1 MTHLEV
7 ENLVSDYLEGGLEAA
22 RASQVV
28 EHLAACSG
36 CREMIAD
43 VRRAVELCRLA
54 EDLESPSW
62 LVSKI
67 LLGTVGER
75 KPTLK
80 ERIAAFLRPVLQ
92 PRLAYNIIGMA
103 VFSFSIIINAA
114 GVNLRHLKLEDLN
127 PRTWVRM
134 ADRSGHLLYARAEK
148 FCYDLRVVYEIE
160 SRLRQL
166 RQQPAPAPAEQE
178 KEEPKPQAPPG
189 GPSGGSTDGG
199 SSGTQQLAALG
210 VFVKDASA
218 LARAGREPVPFARSI
233 TR

>member
-1 MTHLEV
+1 MTHLEL

-22 RASQVV
+22 RASQVA

-36 CREMIAD
+36 CREMLAD
-43 VRRAVELCRLA
+43 VRRAVELCRSA

-75 KPTLK
+75 KPTLQ

-114 GVNLRHLKLEDLN
+114 GVNLRHLKLEDLS

-178 KEEPKPQAPPG
+178 KEAPKPQSP
-189 GPSGGSTDGG
+189 GGSTDGG
-199 SSGTQQLAALG
+199 RSGTQQLAALG

-218 LARAGREPVPFARSI
+218 LVRAGRQPVPFARST

>member
-22 RASQVV
+22 RASQVA

-43 VRRAVELCRLA
+43 VRRVVELCRSA

-75 KPTLK
+75 KPTLQ

-103 VFSFSIIINAA
+103 GFSFSIIINASR
-114 GVNLRHLKLEDLN
+114 VNPRHLQLQKPN
-127 PRTWVRM
+127 PPTPVRM
-134 ADRSGHLLYARAEK
+134 A
-148 FCYDLRVVYEIE
+148 
-160 SRLRQL
+160 
-166 RQQPAPAPAEQE
+166 P
-178 KEEPKPQAPPG
+178 PKRP
-189 GPSGGSTDGG
+189 
-199 SSGTQQLAALG
+199 
-210 VFVKDASA
+210 
-218 LARAGREPVPFARSI
+218 
-233 TR
+233 

>member
-1 MTHLEV
+1 MTHLEL

-22 RASQVV
+22 RASQVA

-36 CREMIAD
+36 CREMLAD
-43 VRRAVELCRLA
+43 VRRAVELCRSA

-103 VFSFSIIINAA
+103 VFSFSIIINAV
-114 GVNLRHLKLEDLN
+114 GIHPGDLQLENLN
-127 PRTWVRM
+127 PRT
-134 ADRSGHLLYARAEK
+134 SGPMTARN
-148 FCYDLRVVYEIE
+148 
-160 SRLRQL
+160 
-166 RQQPAPAPAEQE
+166 
-178 KEEPKPQAPPG
+178 APP
-189 GPSGGSTDGG
+189 T
-199 SSGTQQLAALG
+199 
-210 VFVKDASA
+210 
-218 LARAGREPVPFARSI
+218 
-233 TR
+233 

>member
-7 ENLVSDYLEGGLEAA
+7 ENLVRDYLEGGLEAA
-22 RASQVV
+22 RASQVA

-43 VRRAVELCRLA
+43 VRRVVELCRSA

-103 VFSFSIIINAA
+103 VFSLSIIIKPA
-114 GVNLRHLKLEDLN
+114 GINLRHLKPEDLK
-127 PRTWVRM
+127 PPTRVRM
-134 ADRSGHLLYARAEK
+134 ADPDSNPPYPRPPK
-148 FCYDLRVVYEIE
+148 CCYTPLV
-160 SRLRQL
+160 
-166 RQQPAPAPAEQE
+166 
-178 KEEPKPQAPPG
+178 
-189 GPSGGSTDGG
+189 
-199 SSGTQQLAALG
+199 
-210 VFVKDASA
+210 
-218 LARAGREPVPFARSI
+218 
-233 TR
+233 

>member
-22 RASQVV
+22 RASQVA

-43 VRRAVELCRLA
+43 VRHVVELCRSA

-166 RQQPAPAPAEQE
+166 RQQTAPAPAEQE
-178 KEEPKPQAPPG
+178 KEAPKPQAPG
-189 GPSGGSTDGG
+189 GPAGGSTDGG

-210 VFVKDASA
+210 VFVKEASA
-218 LARAGREPVPFARSI
+218 LVRAGREPVPFARST